1 MFAWE
6 ISKSHEAN
14 SMGRNIISKL
24 WNGLPILIGLLVAGG
39 FFVKDVWIKY
49 QSKDLKIENKMF
61 LFPKYIL
68 SRVSFI
74 VYYV

>member
-1 MFAWE
+1 M
-6 ISKSHEAN
+6 
-14 SMGRNIISKL
+14 
-24 WNGLPILIGLLVAGG
+24 IGLLVAGG